1 MKTNKRILS
10 GLLAALQ
17 VVTPTLSWAQS
28 APTTYITY
36 DEVGQTK
43 QVTSPAGRTRQLQ
56 WDAVGRLTSET
67 RGGATVGYG
76 YNGQDTLTSVTDPRN
91 LGTTYDRN
99 GFGEARS
106 QNSPDTA
113 ASTFSYDLN
122 GNLTSRVNAA
132 GQTESYAYDAANRVT
147 SKTISHPT
155 QGSRTY
161 TFAYGANATAEAG
174 NLTQVSATG
183 MTLGFTH
190 NLFGQTTQV
199 SQSLTGSVPL
209 TTGYAYAANGTP
221 TSITYPS
228 GRVVTYTLDSASRVT
243 ALTSAGTPLLSGI
256 TYSPLGALA
265 GWTFGSGQAVT
276 RTYDLNGRITGIT
289 MPAGT
294 RSYSYDADDRIV
306 GINDPV
312 LGSATYDYDD
322 LDRLTSAS
330 TSLGSWTY
338 QYDAT
343 GNRISSG
350 GGASNTTVSIDNAS
364 NRVLS
369 TSGAPSRLYSYTND
383 GHASLV
389 DGAAAQPTCG
399 SSVTMGFQA
408 DGQMVSSNVLS
419 AVHSPSGLRLQ
430 KTAAAC
436 AGGTTTNFVYDLAG
450 HLIGEYDGSGAVV
463 QETVWLGDV
472 PVAAFKPSVALTPF
486 YVYADNLGS
495 PRAITN
501 ASAQLVW
508 QWDGEPFGATAANSN
523 PSGLG
528 EFGNNLRFPG
538 QYLDVETGYH
548 HNGWREYDPAVGR
561 YVQSDPIG
569 LRGGLN
575 TYAYADGNPLNVRD
589 PDGTT
594 GETLLASCGAGG
606 VYNPVCDIGLVM
618 VGITVAHAAYQMRG
632 WAIPAGQ
639 AGARVATSTA
649 TNASNPRCNGVP
661 PVSLDSSKYPETARH
676 IQDAIAA
683 GHPAI
688 VTLDRENA
696 AAKKRRSESM
706 AFSGMPTYRG
716 LDRDEWPMAMFAE
729 GGAGSSVR
737 YINSKDN
744 RGAGSVIGAQCA
756 PVANGCP
763 VQIQIK

>member
-1 MKTNKRILS
+1 MKTNQRIFA

-17 VVTPTLSWAQS
+17 VFTPTLSWAQS

-56 WDAVGRLTSET
+56 WDAVGRLASET
-67 RGGATVGYG
+67 RSGATVGYG

-113 ASTFSYDLN
+113 ASTFGHDLN

-147 SKTISHPT
+147 SKTVSHPT
-155 QGSRTY
+155 QGPRTY
-161 TFAYGANATAEAG
+161 TFIYGANGTAEAG

-183 MTLGFTH
+183 MALNFTH
-190 NLFGQTTQV
+190 NLFGQTTSA
-199 SQSLTGSVPL
+199 SQALLGNATL
-209 TTGYAYAANGTP
+209 ATGYAYAANGTP

-228 GRVVTYTLDSASRVT
+228 GRVVTYTLDGASRVT
-243 ALTSAGTPLLSGI
+243 GISSAGTPLLSGI

-276 RTYDLNGRITGIT
+276 RTYDLNGRITGIS
-289 MPAGT
+289 MPTGT
-294 RSYSYDADDRIV
+294 RQYVYDVDDRIV

-312 LGSATYDYDD
+312 LGTATYGYDD

-330 TSLGSWTY
+330 TSVGSWTY

-343 GNRISSG
+343 GNRIGHS
-350 GGASNTTVSIDNAS
+350 GGASSTTVSIDNTS
-364 NRVLS
+364 NRVLA
-369 TSGAPSRLYSYTND
+369 TSGAPSRLYTYTND
-383 GHASLV
+383 GHARLV
-389 DGAAAQPTCG
+389 DGAAPQLACG
-399 SSVTMGFQA
+399 SSVSMSFQA

-430 KTAAAC
+430 KSAAAC

-463 QETVWLGDV
+463 QETVWMGDV
-472 PVAAFKPSVALTPF
+472 PVAVFKPSVAATPF
-486 YVYADNLGS
+486 YIYADNLGS

-501 ASAQLVW
+501 SSAQLVW

-523 PSGLG
+523 PTGLG
-528 EFGNNLRFPG
+528 DFGYNVRFPG

-569 LRGGLN
+569 LAGGIN
-575 TYAYADGNPLNVRD
+575 TYLYADGDPLGRAD
-589 PDGTT
+589 PT
-594 GETLLASCGAGG
+594 
-606 VYNPVCDIGLVM
+606 
-618 VGITVAHAAYQMRG
+618 
-632 WAIPAGQ
+632 GQ
-639 AGARVATSTA
+639 ATGVGSAMIALDVLELSKDLATGNYVAA
-649 TNASNPRCNGVP
+649 AFDVVALGIDLVPGVP
-661 PVSLDSSKYPETARH
+661 EVAGASLRVGKGAVKAICKVSREDRWVQLAQEANSRLSKQVVDYIGRH
-676 IQDAIAA
+676 RGKGVQK
-683 GHPAI
+683 
-688 VTLDRENA
+688 T
-696 AAKKRRSESM
+696 
-706 AFSGMPTYRG
+706 FG
-716 LDRDEWPMAMFAE
+716 LDLAHPPKRSAAQGYDYSEALPKLAADHRGIQHRYLRESKNGTVITTQPKPRNGGKLDLPPE
-729 GGAGSSVR
+729 GAL
-737 YINSKDN
+737 
-744 RGAGSVIGAQCA
+744 
-756 PVANGCP
+756 P
-763 VQIQIK
+763 